1 MINKNYIQIIKRY
14 KSFPIKIIEASD
26 TCREE
31 LIKALGNHLDNFI
44 NREELKYKGNITV
57 IKINGDVP
65 METVEGVNK
74 ISKFVEGR
82 REVDNLGKGKI
93 SKDKG
98 RVGIIYEVL

>member
-1 MINKNYIQIIKRY
+1 V
-14 KSFPIKIIEASD
+14 KIIEASD

-57 IKINGDVP
+57 IKINGEVP
-65 METVEGVNK
+65 KENVEGVNK

-98 RVGIIYEVL
+98 RAGIIYEVL